1 MDLQLIKTFLEV
13 AASGSFGAAAGR
25 LFVTQSAVSLRV
37 HRLEDQLGR
46 PLFLRNKGGVTLT
59 PAGREFRG
67 FATMILRN
75 WEQARQRVS
84 ALDAAATSL
93 VIGAESTLWPRFGFR
108 WLDRLRE
115 DQPELSIKAVLAEPD
130 SLVQMALSGE
140 VQVMLTHSALD
151 RPGLH
156 SERLIEEQLVMV
168 SPWPDAVVES
178 VAAAYTLVDW
188 GPEFLSFHETAL
200 PALSN
205 PHLTLGDG
213 AMAAW
218 FLRSRPCAAY
228 IPARLAH
235 ASLETGQLHLVQDA
249 PGFTL
254 ASWAVWR
261 EDTDEGLRA
270 VAEKALAET
279 LASVREDASDVLDNL

>member
-1 MDLQLIKTFLEV
+1 MDLQLLKTFLEV
-13 AASGSFGAAAGR
+13 ADTGSFGAAAGR

-46 PLFLRNKGGVTLT
+46 PLFERGKAGVTLT

-84 ALDAAATSL
+84 ALDSTATSL
-93 VIGAESTLWPRFGFR
+93 MIGAESTLWPRFGFR
-108 WLDRLRE
+108 WLDRLRQS
-115 DQPELSIKAVLAEPD
+115 QPELVIKAVLAGPEG
-130 SLVQMALSGE
+130 LVQMALSGE
-140 VQVMLTHSALD
+140 VQVLLTHSALD

-168 SPWPDAVVES
+168 SPWPDATVES
-178 VAAAYTLVDW
+178 VAKAYALVDW
-188 GPEFLSFHETAL
+188 GPDFLRFHEMAL
-200 PALSN
+200 PSLFN
-205 PHLTLGDG
+205 PHLTLSDG

-218 FLRSRPCAAY
+218 YLRSRPCAAY
-228 IPARLAH
+228 IPTRLAH

-261 EDTDEGLRA
+261 EDTDEHLRA
-270 VAEKALAET
+270 VAQKALADT
-279 LASVREDASDVLDNL
+279 LASVREDATEVLEQP

>member
-13 AASGSFGAAAGR
+13 SATGSFGAAAGR
-25 LFVTQSAVSLRV
+25 LYVTQSAVSLRV

-46 PLFLRNKGGVTLT
+46 PLFERTKGGVTLT

-84 ALDAAATSL
+84 ALDSTARSL
-93 VIGAESTLWPRFGFR
+93 SIGAESTLWPRFGFR
-108 WLDRLRE
+108 WIDRLRE
-115 DQPELSIKAVLAEPD
+115 TNPDLEIKAVHAEHD

-140 VQVMLTHSALD
+140 VQAILTHASLD

-156 SERLIEEQLVMV
+156 SERLIEEQLAMV
-168 SPWPDAVVES
+168 CPWPDATVDS
-178 VAAAYTLVDW
+178 VASAYTMVDW
-188 GPEFLSFHETAL
+188 GPEFLRFHEAAL
-200 PALSN
+200 PGLAAPL
-205 PHLTLGDG
+205 LTLSDG

-228 IPARLAH
+228 IPTRLAH
-235 ASLETGQLHLVQDA
+235 ASLETGQLFAVQDA
-249 PGFTL
+249 PGFSLT
-254 ASWAVWR
+254 SWVVWR
-261 EDTDEGLRA
+261 DDTDEGLRA
-270 VAEKALAET
+270 VAEKALAAT
-279 LASVREDASDVLDNL
+279 LASVREDANEVLEKL

>member
-13 AASGSFGAAAGR
+13 AGTGSFGAAAGR
-25 LFVTQSAVSLRV
+25 LYVTQSAVSLRIQ
-37 HRLEDQLGR
+37 RLEDQLGR
-46 PLFLRNKGGVTLT
+46 PLFDRTKGGVSLT

-67 FATMILRN
+67 FATTILRN

-108 WLDRLRE
+108 WIDCLRE
-115 DQPELSIKAVLAEPD
+115 THPELEIRAVLAEPD

-140 VQVMLTHSALD
+140 VQVALTHGPLD

-168 SPWPDAVVES
+168 CPWPDATVES
-178 VAAAYTLVDW
+178 VAASYTLVDW
-188 GPEFLSFHETAL
+188 GPEFLRFHEAAL
-200 PALSN
+200 PDLAS
-205 PHLTLGDG
+205 PSLTLSDG

-228 IPARLAH
+228 IPTRLAH
-235 ASLETGQLHLVQDA
+235 ASLETGQLFTVQDA
-249 PGFTL
+249 PGFSL
-254 ASWAVWR
+254 SSWAVWR
-261 EDTDEGLRA
+261 EDTDQGLRA
-270 VAEKALAET
+270 VAEKALADT
-279 LASVREDASDVLDNL
+279 LAAVREDASEVLETS

>member
-13 AASGSFGAAAGR
+13 SATGSFGAAAGR
-25 LFVTQSAVSLRV
+25 LYVTQSAVSLRV
-37 HRLEDQLGR
+37 QRLEDQLGR
-46 PLFLRNKGGVTLT
+46 PLFDRTKGGVSLT

-108 WLDRLRE
+108 WIDCLRE
-115 DQPELSIKAVLAEPD
+115 THPELEIRAVLAEPD

-140 VQVMLTHSALD
+140 VQVALTHGPLD

-168 SPWPDAVVES
+168 CPWQDATVES
-178 VAAAYTLVDW
+178 VASAYTMVDW
-188 GPEFLSFHETAL
+188 GPEFLRFHEAAL
-200 PALSN
+200 PGLAT
-205 PHLTLGDG
+205 PRLTLSDG

-228 IPARLAH
+228 IPTRLAH
-235 ASLETGQLHLVQDA
+235 ASLETGQLFAVQDA
-249 PGFTL
+249 PGFSLT
-254 ASWAVWR
+254 SWAVWR

-279 LASVREDASDVLDNL
+279 LAAVREDASEVLEQL

>member
-13 AASGSFGAAAGR
+13 AATGSFGAAAGR

-37 HRLEDQLGR
+37 QRLEDQLGR
-46 PLFLRNKGGVTLT
+46 PLFERTKGGVILT

-84 ALDAAATSL
+84 ALDGAANSL
-93 VIGAESTLWPRFGFR
+93 AIGAESTLWPRFGFR
-108 WLDRLRE
+108 WIDRLRE
-115 DQPELSIKAVLAEPD
+115 QHPELEIRAVLAEPD

-140 VQVMLTHSALD
+140 VQVMLTHGPLD

-168 SPWPDAVVES
+168 CPWPDATVES
-178 VAAAYTLVDW
+178 VTPAYTLVDW
-188 GPEFLSFHETAL
+188 GPEFLRFHEAAL
-200 PALSN
+200 PGLAMPRLMLN
-205 PHLTLGDG
+205 DG

-228 IPARLAH
+228 IPTRLAH
-235 ASLETGQLHLVQDA
+235 ASLETGQLFAVQDA
-249 PGFTL
+249 PGFSL

-261 EDTDEGLRA
+261 EDTDESLRS
-270 VAEKALAET
+270 VAERALSET
-279 LASVREDASDVLDNL
+279 LAAVREEASEVLEQL

>member
-1 MDLQLIKTFLEV
+1 LDLQLIKTFLEV
-13 AASGSFGAAAGR
+13 SATGSFGAAAGR
-25 LFVTQSAVSLRV
+25 LYVTQSAVSLRV

-84 ALDAAATSL
+84 SLDSAATSL
-93 VIGAESTLWPRFGFR
+93 AIGAESSLWPRFGFR
-108 WLDRLRE
+108 WIDRLRE
-115 DQPELSIKAVLAEPD
+115 TNPELEIKAVLAEPD
-130 SLVQMALSGE
+130 GLVQMALSGE
-140 VQVMLTHSALD
+140 VQVMLTHGPLD

-168 SPWPDAVVES
+168 CPWPDATVES
-178 VAAAYTLVDW
+178 VSSAYTLVDW
-188 GPEFLSFHETAL
+188 GPEFLHFHETAL
-200 PALSN
+200 PGLSS
-205 PHLTLGDG
+205 PRLTLGDG

-228 IPARLAH
+228 IPTRLAH

-249 PGFTL
+249 PAFTL

-261 EDTDEGLRA
+261 EDTDAELRA
-270 VAEKALAET
+270 IAEKALAET
-279 LASVREDASDVLDNL
+279 LASVREDASDVLDQL